1 MQLFRGN
8 FCSVSGQFDECEFF
22 VQNVLVASSV
32 VMGVDKVLING
43 VYVDVREDY
52 VLAVLI
58 YWSDCRR
65 LDSWERT

>member
-1 MQLFRGN
+1 M
-8 FCSVSGQFDECEFF
+8 SGQFDECEFL

-32 VMGVDKVLING
+32 VMGVDIVLIIG
-43 VYVDVREDY
+43 VFVDVRENY